1 MTEPLFN
8 YLRLYR
14 NISPEDQL
22 VITRHLQCRSVSEG
36 ETLLREG
43 KIARELFFIA
53 KGVLKIVT
61 TNAKGNDVTQ
71 FFLKEN
77 YFCTI
82 LHSFNDEEPAG
93 ESIVTACETEL
104 IVFKK
109 DQLCDL
115 YKILP
120 WFKELIDGITQQT
133 LLEKIKTRNAYMG
146 EEAAVRYQ
154 RFISMQPDLALRVSL
169 TDIASYLGITPQ
181 SLSRIRRKIRP

>member
-14 NISPEDQL
+14 NISPEDHL
-22 VITRHLQCRSVSEG
+22 VINRHLQCRSVPEG

-43 KIARELFFIA
+43 KIARELFFIS
-53 KGVLKIVT
+53 KGVLKIVS

-77 YFCTI
+77 HFCTI
-82 LHSFNDEEPAG
+82 VHSFNYEEPAG
-93 ESIVTACETEL
+93 ESIVAACEADL
-104 IVFKK
+104 IVFNRER
-109 DQLCDL
+109 LWEL
-115 YKILP
+115 YKVLP
-120 WFKELIDGITQQT
+120 WFRQLIDSITQQT

-154 RFISMQPDLALRVSL
+154 RFITMQPELALRVSL

-181 SLSRIRRKIRP
+181 SLSRIRRKMRP